1 MTRRQATSRQ
11 DAKRVDHRCHK
22 QLKVLA
28 MFVRDQFDRCM
39 QYAQAVTDVLARTV
53 AIKLLA
59 FVPILR

>member
-1 MTRRQATSRQ
+1 
-11 DAKRVDHRCHK
+11 
-22 QLKVLA
+22 